1 MYFTAQN
8 VKVLEP
14 VPVWSLHLVRSRE
27 NVHQLMD
34 DNTLKY
40 SNALKGLGHQMDWA
54 MVDMYG

>member
-1 MYFTAQN
+1 MYFTALN

-40 SNALKGLGHQMDWA
+40 SNALKGLGHQMD
-54 MVDMYG
+54 